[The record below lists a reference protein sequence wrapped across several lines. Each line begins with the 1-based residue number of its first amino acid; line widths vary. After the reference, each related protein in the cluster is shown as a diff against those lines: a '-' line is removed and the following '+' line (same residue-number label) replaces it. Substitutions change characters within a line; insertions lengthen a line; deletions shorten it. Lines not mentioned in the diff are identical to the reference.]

1 MTKKWLSGL
10 SFLVALALVAGACG
24 DDVNSDAAPDGGATA
39 GEAEAGGTETEAT
52 ETDTETD
59 SETETDTGTEA
70 AAAGE
75 CETVDE
81 VALQLQW
88 VTQAQFAGYYAAI
101 EEGFYE
107 DFCLDVTII
116 EGGVDIV
123 PQQQLASGLADF
135 AVSWV
140 PKALVSREEGLDIVN
155 VAQVFERSG
164 TLQVAFADAGIES
177 PEDFAGKRIGNWG
190 FGNEFELLAGARQA
204 GLEPGE
210 DFELV
215 QQNFDMLALIAGD
228 IDAAQAMTYNEYAQV
243 LETVDPDTGEL
254 FQPEDLTVVDWNEE
268 GTAMLQDAIWADGE
282 RLANDPEYQDITER
296 FIAGSLAGWTYCR
309 DVEACA
315 EIVLEFSPILGQSHQ
330 LWMMN
335 EINKL
340 IWPSSGSVGVMQ
352 QDLWDQTIEV
362 ATSEGVLSGPPDEGA
377 FTTEYAEAAV
387 ALLEERGFDVTGADY
402 APIEVELREGG
413 E

>member
-1 MTKKWLSGL
+1 MTKKWLRGL
-10 SFLVALALVAGACG
+10 SFLAALALVAGACG
-24 DDVNSDAAPDGGATA
+24 DDVNDDAAP
-39 GEAEAGGTETEAT
+39 EAGDTTSETEVGETETEA
-52 ETDTETD
+52 
-59 SETETDTGTEA
+59 A
-70 AAAGE
+70 APTGE

-107 DFCLDVTII
+107 DFCLDVTIL

-135 AVSWV
+135 AISWV

-164 TLQVAFADAGIES
+164 TLQVAFAEAGIES

-243 LETVDPDTGEL
+243 LETVNPETGEL
-254 FQPEDLTVVDWNEE
+254 FQPEDLTVVDWNEV

-296 FIAGSLAGWTYCR
+296 FIAGSLAGWAYCR
-309 DVEACA
+309 DNVEACA

-335 EINKL
+335 EINEL

-387 ALLEERGFDVTGADY
+387 AMLEERGIDVTGADY
-402 APIEVELREGG
+402 EPIEVELREGG